1 MMKKVPSIGRDST
14 IAVISPSW
22 GGPASFPWIYNLGIE
37 RLKNEFGFKIK
48 EYPTTRKDAK
58 YNHEHPEDRAR
69 DLTDAFQ
76 DESVD
81 GIICSIG
88 GDDCVRLLK
97 YLEGNNFKPK
107 FFMGYSDSTIL
118 LTYFNQK
125 GFCTFHGP
133 SVMAG
138 FAEPA
143 KLADEFCDH
152 IKTFLAEKWETYSYK
167 PFKQWTEEDTRWS
180 DQDSLNKARNYQNN
194 QGWKLLRS
202 MTTEVKGELWGGCLE
217 ALEFIK
223 GTKYWP
229 IAETFWDNKIL
240 FFEISDEKIGA
251 DQIKW
256 MLRNYG
262 VQGVLNKVK
271 AILFGRFAK
280 VTPEEEKNLEKII
293 SDIVYREFNSN
304 VPVVLNMDFGHTYP
318 QQILPLGAE
327 ATIKLNND
335 DILISVESPFIYKK

>member
-1 MMKKVPSIGRDST
+1 MEKVPFIGRNST
-14 IAVISPSW
+14 IAVVSPSW
-22 GGPASFPWIYNLGIE
+22 GGPASFPWIYEFGIE

-58 YNHEHPEDRAR
+58 YNHDHPEDRAR
-69 DLTDAFQ
+69 DLMDAFQ
-76 DESVD
+76 DENVD

-88 GDDCVRLLK
+88 GDDCVRILK
-97 YLEGNNFKPK
+97 YLEGYSFKPK
-107 FFMGYSDSTIL
+107 FFMGYSDSTVL
-118 LTYFNQK
+118 LTYLHQK

-143 KLADEFCDH
+143 KLTDEFYDH
-152 IKTFLAEKWETYSYK
+152 IKTFLTEKWQTYSYR
-167 PFKQWTEEDTRWS
+167 PFKQWTEEDAHWS
-180 DQDSLNKARNYQNN
+180 DRDSLNKVRSYQNN
-194 QGWKLLRS
+194 QGWKLLKQIEA
-202 MTTEVKGELWGGCLE
+202 TEIKGELWGGCLE

-229 IAETFWDNKIL
+229 ITETFWDDKVL
-240 FFEISDEKIGA
+240 FFEISDEKILP

-256 MLRNYG
+256 MIRNYG
-262 VQGVLNKVK
+262 VQGVFNKAK

-280 VTPEEEKNLEKII
+280 ATLEEGKNLEKII
-293 SDIVYREFNSN
+293 YDIVYGEFNSN
-304 VPVVLNMDFGHTYP
+304 LPIVLNMDFGHTYP

-327 ATIKLNND
+327 VTIKLNNN
-335 DILISVESPFIYKK
+335 DILISVESPFIYEK